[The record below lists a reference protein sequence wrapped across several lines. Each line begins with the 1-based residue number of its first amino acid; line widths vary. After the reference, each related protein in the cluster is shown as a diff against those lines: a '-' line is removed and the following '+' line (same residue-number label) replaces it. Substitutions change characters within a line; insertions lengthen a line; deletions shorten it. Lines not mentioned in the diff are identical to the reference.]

1 MSLFN
6 YHEID
11 AGPLAT
17 QMAEYFERQEN
28 YGLTVRELNNM
39 DAETYSRFMAGV
51 IEYDV

>member
-17 QMAEYFERQEN
+17 QMAEFFERQEN
-28 YGLTVRELNNM
+28 YGLTLRELNNM
-39 DAETYSRFMAGV
+39 DAETYSRHLAGYK
-51 IEYDV
+51 EYDV

>member
-11 AGPLAT
+11 AGPLAS
-17 QMAEYFERQEN
+17 QMQEFFERQEN
-28 YGLTVRELNNM
+28 YGLTVHELNSM